1 MNTSQRKKKEKKKR
15 ENKKHGCWLLS
26 TKNTVIFAWNACAF
40 YFYCCGEEQVNFY
53 GHYIFAFTSIYF
65 MLLVLVFPPSRRWER
80 GGKRLLGILT
90 YFSLGTMSALIKT
103 RSSLLSAQR
112 RTHKVSW
119 QCEKLEGLVSCFFF
133 FFFFFWDFKFFFPT
147 QKKKKSSPCWFETPD
162 GWKRDW
168 RRASDATA
176 SWPSDLIGEWKR
188 ETKAPFFSG
197 FGLQRGK
204 IRAVFDRWDQIIFDI
219 IFIQPAGPETF
230 RRFWEGLQS
239 DSPADCT
246 W

>member
-1 MNTSQRKKKEKKKR
+1 MTVAVWCFTTQNKCCACGFVEVCNFASRDQICCWVHEHESEKKKEKKKR

-112 RTHKVSW
+112 
-119 QCEKLEGLVSCFFF
+119 
-133 FFFFFWDFKFFFPT
+133 
-147 QKKKKSSPCWFETPD
+147 
-162 GWKRDW
+162 
-168 RRASDATA
+168 
-176 SWPSDLIGEWKR
+176 
-188 ETKAPFFSG
+188 
-197 FGLQRGK
+197 
-204 IRAVFDRWDQIIFDI
+204 IRW
-219 IFIQPAGPETF
+219 T
-230 RRFWEGLQS
+230 
-239 DSPADCT
+239 DSARN
-246 W
+246 